1 MTNRE
6 RERPPLTS
14 GHRVIGAFHVLLAV
28 AFVVVGLIDTSGGDG
43 WSDLAR
49 FAIALIAGIYVL
61 ATATIAA
68 VARYAMSGAGIR
80 YGLLLV
86 GPPALMAVAIVA
98 IRAA

>member
-1 MTNRE
+1 MTDRE

-14 GHRVIGAFHVLLAV
+14 GQRAIGAFHVLLAV
-28 AFVVVGLIDTSGGDG
+28 AFVVVGLVDTSGSDG

-49 FAIALIAGIYVL
+49 LAIALLAGIYVL

-68 VARYAMSGAGIR
+68 VARYALSGAAIR
-80 YGLLLV
+80 YGILV
-86 GPPALMAVAIVA
+86 AGPPVLMAAAILA